1 MNKKENSIFPIL
13 DTIIKRVPSPKVEVE
28 QDFSMLVSQTE
39 SNPYF
44 GKMLIG
50 KITSGSIKVNDK
62 VSVVDQDSNIVEKNK
77 ILKIVRRYGT
87 SQVSQINDIKCI

>member
-1 MNKKENSIFPIL
+1 MSKKENSIFPIL
-13 DTIIKRVPSPKVEVE
+13 DTIIKRVPPPKVEVE

-62 VSVVDQDSNIVEKNK
+62 VSVVDQDNNIVEKNK

-87 SQVSQINDIKCI
+87 SQVIAI